1 MNHRPNPSSEA
12 RYPRDKA
19 EFCPPIAAH
28 RSSLYGPNV
37 HWQILDPE
45 RMRQT
50 LKFFHTLA
58 SCGLIGALLGYM
70 IVLIKA
76 PHDTASTYADMRQTI
91 SALCNYILLPSLA
104 IALVTGLLSMAVH
117 RPFQEKRWAWVKAL
131 LGLSMFE
138 STLAIIQAKANSAA
152 ELSAK
157 IAHGEADTGALAT
170 SLSSEWSSL
179 GAILALSIA
188 NIVLGVWR
196 PSLAKRKT

>member
-1 MNHRPNPSSEA
+1 
-12 RYPRDKA
+12 
-19 EFCPPIAAH
+19 
-28 RSSLYGPNV
+28 
-37 HWQILDPE
+37 
-45 RMRQT
+45 MRKT
-50 LKFFHTLA
+50 FKFFHTLA

-91 SALCNYILLPSLA
+91 SALSNYMLLLSLA
-104 IALVTGLLSMAVH
+104 VVLVTGLLSMAVH
-117 RPFQEKRWAWVKAL
+117 RPVQEKHWTWVKAL

-152 ELSAK
+152 EVSAK

-170 SLSSEWSSL
+170 SLCAALSSEWTSL

-196 PSLAKRKT
+196 PSLAKRKV